1 MQFFTRRCF
10 LFFFALFI
18 SCSYLSAKATPAE
31 LLFDEDSIKARLK
44 TLSGEVISPKYVTAV
59 KGYLKGYLVR
69 NRKGSEKILG
79 RTVLYFPIFEHYL
92 REHGLPDDLKYLA
105 VVESALRPQAL
116 SRVGAGGLWQFMPAT
131 GKSLGLD
138 ITSQVDERW
147 DPHKSTEA
155 AMLYLNKQYK
165 RFDDWALALAAY
177 NSGSGRVRRAIKRG
191 RSKNFW
197 TIQRFLPRETRNY
210 VPAFIAA
217 NYMLNYY
224 EQHDLMPEYPDLD
237 VQITETLKI
246 YDAISFYRI
255 AQLTELPLEIIE
267 TLNPSYKRGRIP
279 SDVEGHYLTLP
290 KRVMP
295 AFKDFLETQRPDNA
309 YENTVFDSPVF
320 VAAPSKRYTNS
331 KYIKSVYIVKAGE
344 SLSSIAKEAGVTTQQ
359 IKMWNRLPGS
369 KLKPGQEL
377 TLYFPK
383 SFKRFRPI
391 KPMPLMAAIP
401 KVPIAKKIDHIGLK
415 NPKLIRFNRR
425 FEYYYVTNKEK
436 PSAIAEKVPGIDY
449 TALMN
454 LNGWRKD
461 RPLKPGTLVI
471 IRELEVQLDD

>member
-1 MQFFTRRCF
+1 MQLFTRRCLS
-10 LFFFALFI
+10 LFVLWSI
-18 SCSYLSAKATPAE
+18 YSVSVSAYTDPSTPI
-31 LLFDEDSIKARLK
+31 FDEEVIKERLD
-44 TLSGEVISPKYVTAV
+44 TLSDAVVAPKYVTAV

-69 NRKGSEKILG
+69 NRKNSERILG

-92 REHGLPDDLKYLA
+92 KEHGLPDDLKYLA
-105 VVESALRPQAL
+105 VVESALKPRAT

-197 TIQRFLPRETRNY
+197 RIQRFLPRETRNY

-224 EQHDLMPEYPDLD
+224 EEHGLMPEYPDLD
-237 VQITETLKI
+237 IQITETIKI
-246 YDAISFYRI
+246 YNSMSFYRV

-267 TLNPSYKRGRIP
+267 ALNPSYKRGRIP
-279 SDVEGHYLTLP
+279 THAEGHFLTLP

-295 AFKDFLETQRPDNA
+295 AVKDFLEAQRPDHAFDSN
-309 YENTVFDSPVF
+309 VFSSPVF
-320 VAAPSKRYTNS
+320 VEAPSKKYTNA
-331 KYIKSVYIVKAGE
+331 KYIKSVYIVKKGQT
-344 SLSSIAKEAGVTTQQ
+344 LSSIAREASVSVQQ
-359 IKMWNRLPGS
+359 LKMWNRLRAS
-369 KLKPGQEL
+369 DIQAGQEL
-377 TLYFPK
+377 ILYFPK

-391 KPMPLMAAIP
+391 KPVPLVQSIP
-401 KVPIAKKIDHIGLK
+401 GIPIEQLKHQGLK
-415 NPKLIRFNRR
+415 DPTLIHADRR
-425 FEYYYVTNKEK
+425 FEYYYVTRKEK
-436 PSAIAEKVPGIDY
+436 PSAIADKIPGVSY
-449 TALMN
+449 VNLLL
-454 LNGWRKD
+454 LNGWQKD
-461 RPLKPGTLVI
+461 KALKPGTLVKV
-471 IRELEVQLDD
+471 RRVGGASD